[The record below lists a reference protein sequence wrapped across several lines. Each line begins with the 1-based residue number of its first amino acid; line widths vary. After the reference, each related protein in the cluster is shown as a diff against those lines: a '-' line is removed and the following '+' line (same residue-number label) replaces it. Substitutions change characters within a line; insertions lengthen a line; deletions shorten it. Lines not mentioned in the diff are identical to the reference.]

1 MIETKRT
8 GSGRQGLGVRQ
19 LAHRRLFVLIGT
31 LVVIAALIGGYF
43 IVTWLYNR
51 PNTNPLLKVVP
62 ANQAIVQQ
70 VTGVSQSTVQ
80 AVGTGGLPNPL
91 KHILGQ
97 PFLQGP
103 HGHPEFFFAGAEFCQ
118 YCATERWAILNAL
131 GRFGSLT
138 HLGQMQSYEENIST
152 FSFYQ
157 STYNSQYVDF
167 VPVEALGNAP
177 DRDGQHFVKLQ
188 TLTVQQQQLFT
199 TYNGPPYFQAAGGY
213 PFMDLGNRYL
223 GQESGF
229 DPSVLQ
235 GLSRQYPLTWQEIAN
250 ALSDPASPITK
261 GIIGTANYL
270 TAALCTLTHQLPASV
285 CHVSAIQQIEQSL
298 DKPSSSMN
306 ASPLVT
312 AF

>member
-1 MIETKRT
+1 MIETKRS
-8 GSGRQGLGVRQ
+8 GSSRQGPGARQ

-51 PNTNPLLKVVP
+51 PNTNPLLKVAS

-80 AVGTGGLPNPL
+80 AVGTGDLPNPL
-91 KHILGQ
+91 KHIQGQ
-97 PFLQGP
+97 PFLLGP
-103 HGHPEFFFAGAEFCQ
+103 HGHPEFFFASAEFCQ

-131 GRFGSLT
+131 GRFGRLT
-138 HLGQMQSYEENIST
+138 QLGQMQSYEENIST

-157 STYNSQYVDF
+157 STYSSQYVDF
-167 VPVEALGNAP
+167 VPVEALGNAL

-229 DPSVLQ
+229 DPGILQ
-235 GLSRQYPLTWQEIAN
+235 GLSRQYPLSWQQIAN

-270 TAALCTLTHQLPASV
+270 TAALCTLTHQLPASA
-285 CHVSAIQQIEQSL
+285 CHVPAIQQIEQSL
-298 DKPSSSMN
+298 DKPLSGVN
-306 ASPLVT
+306 AGEGSPLS
-312 AF
+312 